1 MSHTQHGSIKASR
14 IASEIASHILS
25 GCPSV
30 TDSEVNNLFSI
41 VTPFDFKQNKSP
53 LMLSGLD
60 WFTWSNPLIARFTRS
75 GWHLPALSRLR
86 LTGVAVTSPVLCT
99 SITLNK
105 GYCELF

>member
-1 MSHTQHGSIKASR
+1 
-14 IASEIASHILS
+14 
-25 GCPSV
+25 
-30 TDSEVNNLFSI
+30 
-41 VTPFDFKQNKSP
+41 
-53 LMLSGLD
+53 MLSGLD

-105 GYCELF
+105 GYCELFLKFIVL